1 VTGHPQADAAKPST
15 VNLSSEEVVTLG
27 GDPSPPLSHLPGP
40 AALSPCLVALLELAG
55 HVDEAHNVT
64 HLFCNKL
71 IALVPR
77 GGEFDVQIAEQ
88 DRNVPLGALVP
99 CGLDVC
105 QCRKIVRWDVASPRV
120 ITVASQHHHEGDDVW
135 SPHTRFLNLIEF
147 VRSLEEGD
155 PSLSD
160 ADGVRS
166 EDTVITRKSSINA
179 ARDFRFHQDPKINFH
194 RRHCPQGGL

>member
-1 VTGHPQADAAKPST
+1 MTGHPQANAAKPST
-15 VNLSSEEVVTLG
+15 VNLSSKEIVTLG
-27 GDPSPPLSHLPGP
+27 GDPSPPSSHSPGP
-40 AALSPCLVALLELAG
+40 ATLSPCLAALLELAR

-64 HLFCNKL
+64 HLFCDKL

-105 QCRKIVRWDVASPRV
+105 QCRKIVRWDVASHRV
-120 ITVASQHHHEGDDVW
+120 ITVTSRHYHEGDDVW
-135 SPHTRFLNLIEF
+135 SPHTCFLDLIEF
-147 VRSLEEGD
+147 VRSPEGGD

-160 ADGVRS
+160 ADGIGNK
-166 EDTVITRKSSINA
+166 DTVIT
-179 ARDFRFHQDPKINFH
+179 
-194 RRHCPQGGL
+194 